1 MPRNTQGGNRAK
13 SKPNHPKVDAAK
25 GGMADTLYERPAGTM
40 VGRAIR
46 MLGNSFVQV
55 YCNDGRLRRC
65 RICGVMRK
73 RRGQNNISVDDLV
86 LVSVRDFTADPGRTD
101 TVSETA
107 DIVGVYTSEQRRTL
121 KRLGELNPHL
131 FSATADTRTAVAGGA
146 ADVGDGWDFDG
157 EAADVEGVEEG
168 SDDGEGE
175 GEGLA
180 PIPEADEELD
190 IDAI

>member
-25 GGMADTLYERPAGTM
+25 GGMADTLYDRPPGTM

-86 LVSVRDFTADPGRTD
+86 LVSIRDFTAEPGRAG

-107 DIVGVYTSEQRRTL
+107 DIVGVYTSDQRRTL

-131 FSATADTRTAVAGGA
+131 FSATAEAAAAASGAVADSTGE
-146 ADVGDGWDFDG
+146 GWDFEG
-157 EAADVEGVEEG
+157 EVADVASSSTE
-168 SDDGEGE
+168 SSGE
-175 GEGLA
+175 EGLA
-180 PIPEADEELD
+180 PIAETDEAEEDLD